1 MAEPALGSYYTFK
14 YIGGRVYDPDQYDGE
29 GMFIGR
35 RGSNNVFATVLPNRE
50 ATNQPIQS
58 VMLTYTNMAYHKIPH
73 PSDKVMMSSDT
84 QYVVMKYIQS
94 DRFKDP
100 QPNGRTSPVVYL
112 MADVLL
118 S

>member
-1 MAEPALGSYYTFK
+1 MAAPALGSYYTFK
-14 YIGGRVYDPDQYDGE
+14 FIGGCVYDPDKYDGE

-35 RGSNNVFATVLPNRE
+35 RGSNNVFATVIPKRE
-50 ATNQPIQS
+50 ASTQSIQS
-58 VMLTYTNMAYHKIPH
+58 VMLTYTDMAYHKIPH
-73 PSDKVMMSSDT
+73 PSDKVMMTSDT

-100 QPNGRTSPVVYL
+100 VSNGRTSPVITL
-112 MADVLL
+112 TTDMLL